1 MLVVD
6 TRSML
11 GAEKT
16 MGRLQEAM
24 GTIQAMLA
32 GLPAADE
39 FVALWMEVRHAS
51 PYSMCHP
58 DHVWLTANADSDGPV
73 AVPERSTKRGRR
85 PRPVWSGR

>member
-1 MLVVD
+1 VAKDEKYRLEHVRLPPSPGLLVAD

-39 FVALWMEVRHAS
+39 FVALWMEVRHALLHAS
-51 PYSMCHP
+51 
-58 DHVWLTANADSDGPV
+58 
-73 AVPERSTKRGRR
+73 
-85 PRPVWSGR
+85 PRPHLAHSQR